1 MKISHV
7 VAMGLNNEIGMNNTL
22 LWHLPNDMRF
32 FKNITWGMPVVMG
45 RKTYT
50 SIAGKPLPGR
60 FNIVLTNNPTFD
72 PQDNKVQI
80 ATTLQQAIEMANEKD
95 CKEVFIIGGG
105 EIYKQSLAF
114 TDKIYLTRVL
124 NEFPNAEVYYPTIE
138 LSKWEKTQTLEFPIS
153 EKHLYPY
160 NFEIWERTK

>member
-60 FNIVLTNNPTFD
+60 FNIVLTNNPIFD
-72 PQDNKVQI
+72 PKDSKVKI
-80 ATTLQQAIEMANEKD
+80 ASTLQQSIEIAKETD

-105 EIYKQSLAF
+105 EIYKQSLEF
-114 TDKIYLTRVL
+114 TDRIYLTRVL
-124 NEFPNAEVYYPTIE
+124 NEFPEAEVFYPTID
-138 LSKWEKTQTLEFPIS
+138 LSNWEKKQSLEFPVS
-153 EKHLYPY
+153 EKHVYPY
-160 NFEIWERTK
+160 NFEIWERIK